1 MPKWGWFMKISL
13 NKIVHALSIALDLAM
28 ANSDMGLKLMED
40 IDSNNSTKS
49 KFSHHSN
56 RTTYISLRI
65 AKQLQLN
72 DESYKNLYISAIL
85 HDIGC
90 QGIFDKAH
98 TFKECIKEHC
108 IEGSNMILKIPMF
121 IHMYDIILYHHE
133 NYDGSGA
140 MKLKNYLTP
149 IESQIIRLADSIE
162 ILYDESIPFYMQKD
176 KIIEY
181 VKKNE
186 GIIFSPEI
194 VKAFLE
200 ICPAESFW
208 LDINNTPFFPFILQ
222 DLLPKDITYVTLEE
236 FEYIAD
242 IFASIIDNKS
252 SFTASHSRGIAN
264 LAYEVS
270 KHIGYSDSKCLK
282 MKIAGLLHDIGKLA
296 IPNDILDKNTSLTN
310 EEFSI
315 IKSHTYYTKL
325 ILDRIEEISDI
336 CDWACN
342 HHEKLNGEGYPRK
355 LKAEEIS
362 EEARIIGVCD
372 IYQALTEDRPYRKGM
387 YMYEA
392 FGILDDMANNGFI
405 CETAV
410 KYMKD
415 ALITNAQKNSANMYS
430 KNN

>member
-1 MPKWGWFMKISL
+1 MKISL
-13 NKIVHALSIALDLAM
+13 NNIVNALSIALDLAM
-28 ANSDMGLKLMED
+28 VNSTLGIKIMED
-40 IDSNNSTKS
+40 INTTSSTKS
-49 KFSHHSN
+49 NFSYHSN
-56 RTTYISLRI
+56 RTAYISLRI
-65 AKQLQLN
+65 GKQLKLN
-72 DESYKNLYISAIL
+72 DESYKNLYISAML

-98 TFKECIKEHC
+98 AYKEYIKEHC
-108 IEGSNMILKIPMF
+108 VEGANMILKIPMF

-140 MKLKNYLTP
+140 MKLKNSLTP

-162 ILYDESIPFYMQKD
+162 ILYDETIPFYMQKD
-176 KIIEY
+176 KIIKY
-181 VKKNE
+181 VKKND
-186 GIIFSPEI
+186 GIIFSPKI
-194 VKAFLE
+194 VEAFLE
-200 ICPAESFW
+200 ISPAESFW

-222 DLLPKDITYVTLEE
+222 DLLPKNITYVTLEE
-236 FEYIAD
+236 FEYVAD

-252 SFTASHSRGIAN
+252 AFTASHSRGIAN
-264 LAYEVS
+264 LAYDVS
-270 KHIGYSDSKCLK
+270 KYIGYDESKCLK
-282 MKIAGLLHDIGKLA
+282 MKIAGLLHDIGKVA
-296 IPNDILDKNTSLTN
+296 IPNNILDKSTSLTD

-325 ILDRIEEISDI
+325 ILDRIEEIPDI

-392 FGILDDMANNGFI
+392 FSILDNMADNGFI
-405 CETAV
+405 CKNAV
-410 KYMKD
+410 KYLKD
-415 ALITNAQKNSANMYS
+415 TLIVKAQKHFSNIQL
-430 KNN
+430 

>member
-1 MPKWGWFMKISL
+1 MKISL
-13 NKIVHALSIALDLAM
+13 NNIVNALSIALDLAM
-28 ANSDMGLKLMED
+28 ANSNLGLKIMED
-40 IDSNNSTKS
+40 IGSTNNTKS
-49 KFSHHSN
+49 NFSYHSI
-56 RTTYISLRI
+56 RTAYISLRI
-65 AKQLQLN
+65 GKQLNLN
-72 DESYKNLYISAIL
+72 DESYKNLYISAML

-98 TFKECIKEHC
+98 AHKEYIKEHC
-108 IEGSNMILKIPMF
+108 IEGANMILKIPMF

-149 IESQIIRLADSIE
+149 IESQIIRLADSVE
-162 ILYDESIPFYMQKD
+162 ILYDETIPFYMQKD
-176 KIIEY
+176 KIIDY

-186 GIIFSPEI
+186 GTIFSPKI
-194 VKAFLE
+194 VNVFLE
-200 ICPAESFW
+200 ISTAESFW

-222 DLLPKDITYVTLEE
+222 DLLPKNITYVTLEE
-236 FEYIAD
+236 FEYVAD

-270 KHIGYSDSKCLK
+270 KYIGYSESKCLK
-282 MKIAGLLHDIGKLA
+282 MKIAGLLHDIGKVA
-296 IPNDILDKNTSLTN
+296 IPNNILDKSTSLTN

-325 ILDRIEEISDI
+325 ILDRIDEISDI

-342 HHEKLNGEGYPRK
+342 HHEKLNGDGYPRK

-392 FGILDDMANNGFI
+392 FTILDDMANNGFI
-405 CETAV
+405 CKSAV

-415 ALITNAQKNSANMYS
+415 TLIVKARKHFNSIPL
-430 KNN
+430 K